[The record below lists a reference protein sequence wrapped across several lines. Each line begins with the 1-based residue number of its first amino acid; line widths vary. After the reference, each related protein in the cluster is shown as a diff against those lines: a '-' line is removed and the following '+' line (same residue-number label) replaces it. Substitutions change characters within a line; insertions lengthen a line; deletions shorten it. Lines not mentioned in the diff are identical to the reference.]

1 MNESATSAEEILNL
15 LKSQANPE
23 NVAGMARFGINP
35 LNTLGISI
43 PVLRQIA
50 RQVGKN
56 HPLAE
61 ELWASGM
68 HEARLLASF
77 IDDPSQVSEE
87 QMERWVSEFDSWDV
101 CDQVCSNLFDRTP
114 FAFQKIQ
121 EWSTR
126 PEEYVKRAGFV
137 LMASLAVHA
146 KNAGDDQFE
155 ACFPLIF
162 QEAVDERNFVKKAVN
177 WALRGI
183 GKRNRALNQKAICVA
198 QNMQRIDSTTAHW
211 IASDA
216 LRELTSEAVQGRL
229 AAKG

>member
-1 MNESATSAEEILNL
+1 MNGSATSAKEILNL

-77 IDDPSQVSEE
+77 IDDPSQVGEE

-121 EWSTR
+121 E
-126 PEEYVKRAGFV
+126 
-137 LMASLAVHA
+137 
-146 KNAGDDQFE
+146 
-155 ACFPLIF
+155 
-162 QEAVDERNFVKKAVN
+162 
-177 WALRGI
+177 
-183 GKRNRALNQKAICVA
+183 
-198 QNMQRIDSTTAHW
+198 
-211 IASDA
+211 
-216 LRELTSEAVQGRL
+216 
-229 AAKG
+229 